1 MEVNNSNKIEYKEYI
16 YKFEDKKKTEE
27 DNTKIVKEDEV
38 KSSGK
43 VNKNSELDKDAFLKL
58 LVTQLS
64 NQDPLNPMEDKE
76 FIAQM
81 AQFSTLEQVQNLN
94 ASLQK
99 SQLEIKDS
107 IEALNKNN
115 IDASIETL
123 KQLLNIRKA
132 MEAYFG
138 DTIEAGT
145 DENPENQDVPEIS
158 DND

>member
-1 MEVNNSNKIEYKEYI
+1 MEINNSNKIEYKEYI

-99 SQLEIKDS
+99 SQIEIKDS
-107 IEALNKNN
+107 IESLNKNN
-115 IDASIETL
+115 IDANIETL

-132 MEAYFG
+132 MDAYFG
-138 DTIEAGT
+138 DTIETGT
-145 DENPENQDVPEIS
+145 DENPENQDVTEV
-158 DND
+158 

>member
-1 MEVNNSNKIEYKEYI
+1 MEINNLNKIEYKEHI
-16 YKFEDKKKTEE
+16 YKFDDKKKTE
-27 DNTKIVKEDEV
+27 V
-38 KSSGK
+38 G
-43 VNKNSELDKDAFLKL
+43 NSKKTGELDKDAFLKL

-99 SQLEIKDS
+99 SQSDIKDT
-107 IEALNKNN
+107 IEALNKNH
-115 IDASIETL
+115 IDSSIETL

-132 MEAYFG
+132 MDTYFG
-138 DTIEAGT
+138 ETIKPDTKVDSEKQETLVVAA
-145 DENPENQDVPEIS
+145 NP